1 MKSLV
6 RTAVRFITKTTAKQ
20 TAALGVASALGAG
33 LIGVIATRP
42 AIAIPQA
49 QIAEKLTNVPV
60 YVIRNGDG
68 LLLVPSAQTDPEQP
82 AEPSL
87 LVFMGRTEAE
97 TLLAEAT
104 EADPEFA
111 ANLQIATTSLERVYA
126 QFQNNPEESLRL
138 RYVPERAEASQADD
152 IDEAY
157 RGGVPL
163 FYPQLEDGSLAAIP
177 DSTGEN
183 VFPMFFSYSDLDFV
197 LSEIEAQ
204 NPEARAAITVGI
216 LPLEDMLYEM
226 QNSDDEKLNQVRLL
240 PDSEV
245 INNVVESE
253 SAAPAPTE

>member
-6 RTAVRFITKTTAKQ
+6 RTAVRLAAKQ
-20 TAALGVASALGAG
+20 TKKQAVALGVLSAIGAG
-33 LIGVIATRP
+33 TIGAIATRP
-42 AIAIPQA
+42 ALAIPEA

-68 LLLVPSAQTDPEQP
+68 LLLVPGAQTDEDQP
-82 AEPSL
+82 VEPSL

-97 TLLAEAT
+97 TLLAEAN

-126 QFQNNPEESLRL
+126 QFQNNPENSLRL

-253 SAAPAPTE
+253 SAAPAPAE